1 MIHSLFFRMR
11 LVHWIGITLLLLNA
25 FLFTDNIVGTVI
37 QIVIAVVIFFHDLD
51 EKINGVDLTRKMI
64 MYLDEMKLTEPLK
77 INTQYS
83 REYGEFVQAINRF
96 RQKILQLLDLRTLA
110 DQIEGMEKRIEKG
123 ALSVQQIIEQTRN
136 ATNEITQSLAIAE
149 EEGRKNIEFSSS
161 LQQEIVDLSDA
172 VKTAEGVIDTLSNN
186 IDRQHQK
193 SIEVNDRLHA
203 LAETTNRI
211 KEVLNVISDIADQ
224 TNLLALNAAIEAARA
239 GEHGRGFAV
248 VADEVRNLAEKTQKS
263 LGEINITINTI
274 VQSVEDVS
282 RQVKQDAENMEAI
295 VQESSEAK
303 ETMRKAG
310 EDIDTVS
317 QLSRDDI
324 ENSKI
329 IEDEIKKSQNSIDIL
344 QKNIS
349 HLVNIIKENR
359 KIVDETMG
367 KVSKLSH
374 QLSSI

>member
-1 MIHSLFFRMR
+1 MIRSLFFRMR
-11 LVHWIGITLLLLNA
+11 LVHWVGITLLLLNA

-203 LAETTNRI
+203 LAETTNQI

-329 IEDEIKKSQNSIDIL
+329 IEDEIKKSQNCIDIL

-359 KIVDETMG
+359 KIVDETME

>member
-11 LVHWIGITLLLLNA
+11 LVHWVGITLLLLNA

-203 LAETTNRI
+203 LAETTNQI

-329 IEDEIKKSQNSIDIL
+329 IEDEIKKSQNCIDIL

-359 KIVDETMG
+359 KIVDETME